1 MKGKISGF
9 ITNISDSLTNY
20 KSVVDNVNWNGPAS
34 NTFYENATSIMNSF
48 NEMISNLYKLI
59 DALDLIE
66 KIKNLDD
73 EIVRLGNSLININS
87 NMTEAEKTE
96 ANTLNNGI
104 YYSINSKKRERNDL
118 KDKAIEKLSGIS
130 GSSSGN
136 LIDLSNIDIESAK
149 VLFTYEEGKIYEFT
163 TVDGQKYEA
172 YIPNQVDPKAPLI
185 VYDSGG
191 NSSDTY
197 NSSTDWSELK
207 IYFEQHGFDHVM
219 LRSLRR
225 DNSYYYKD
233 LCNKLNLKPEN
244 RLFVSFSGGF
254 RPLFDEYYDLAVE
267 EGSSPGVIAMMDGYV
282 HGDKRYINQI
292 IEDETVLLCF
302 HQYWMN
308 ESGQSYFNTRNENL
322 NMLIFTDQSEFG
334 KSHAGIRRSLYD
346 NNVIDYLTG
355 KGELPDNYVISYYS
369 PNSENADSRG
379 FIHVDYCQVKTLDDV
394 YYFFGFER

>member
-20 KSVVDNVNWNGPAS
+20 KSVVDNVIWNGPAS

-233 LCNKLNLKPEN
+233 LCNKLNLEPEN

-302 HQYWMN
+302 HQNWMN

-394 YYFFGFER
+394 YNFFGIER

>member
-87 NMTEAEKTE
+87 NMTESEKTE

-130 GSSSGN
+130 GSSSDN
-136 LIDLSNIDIESAK
+136 LIDLSNIDIENAK

-233 LCNKLNLKPEN
+233 LCNKLNLEPEN

-302 HQYWMN
+302 HQNWMN

-394 YYFFGFER
+394 YNFFGIER

>member
-233 LCNKLNLKPEN
+233 LCNKFNLKPEN

-302 HQYWMN
+302 HQNWMN

-394 YYFFGFER
+394 YNFFGVER

>member
-87 NMTEAEKTE
+87 NMTESEKTE

-130 GSSSGN
+130 GSSSDN
-136 LIDLSNIDIESAK
+136 LIDLSNIDIENAK

-302 HQYWMN
+302 HQNWMN

-379 FIHVDYCQVKTLDDV
+379 FIHVDHSQVKTLEDV
-394 YYFFGFER
+394 YNFFGIER

>member
-302 HQYWMN
+302 HQNWMN

-394 YYFFGFER
+394 YNFFGIER

>member
-233 LCNKLNLKPEN
+233 LCNKLNLEPEN

-282 HGDKRYINQI
+282 HGEKRYINQI

-302 HQYWMN
+302 HQNWMN

-355 KGELPDNYVISYYS
+355 KGELPDNYVISYCS

-394 YYFFGFER
+394 YNFFGIER

>member
-1 MKGKISGF
+1 MKVKISGF

-233 LCNKLNLKPEN
+233 LCNKLNLEPEN

-302 HQYWMN
+302 HQNWMN

-394 YYFFGFER
+394 YNFFGVER

>member
-302 HQYWMN
+302 HQNWMN

-379 FIHVDYCQVKTLDDV
+379 FIHVDHSQVKTLDDV
-394 YYFFGFER
+394 YNFFGVER

>member
-233 LCNKLNLKPEN
+233 LCNKLNLEPEN

-302 HQYWMN
+302 HQNWMN

-394 YYFFGFER
+394 YNFFGVER

>member
-163 TVDGQKYEA
+163 TADGQKYEA

-233 LCNKLNLKPEN
+233 LCNKLNLEPEN

-302 HQYWMN
+302 HQNWMN

-394 YYFFGFER
+394 YNFFGVER

>member
-1 MKGKISGF
+1 MKDKISGF

-20 KSVVDNVNWNGPAS
+20 KSVINNVNWNGPAS
-34 NTFYENATSIMNSF
+34 NTFYENTTSIMNSF
-48 NEMISNLYKLI
+48 NEIISNLYKLI

-149 VLFTYEEGKIYEFT
+149 VLFTYEEGKIYEFI

-191 NSSDTY
+191 ISSDTY

-233 LCNKLNLKPEN
+233 LCNKLNLEPEN

-302 HQYWMN
+302 HQNWMN

-334 KSHAGIRRSLYD
+334 KTHAGIRRSLYD

-379 FIHVDYCQVKTLDDV
+379 FIHVDHSQVKTLDDV
-394 YYFFGFER
+394 YDFFGIER

>member
-1 MKGKISGF
+1 MKDKISGF

-20 KSVVDNVNWNGPAS
+20 KSVINNVNWNGPAS
-34 NTFYENATSIMNSF
+34 NTFYENTTSIMNSF
-48 NEMISNLYKLI
+48 NEIISNLYKLI

-149 VLFTYEEGKIYEFT
+149 VLFTYEKGKIYEFI

-233 LCNKLNLKPEN
+233 LCNKLNLEPEN
-244 RLFVSFSGGF
+244 RLFVSFSGGY

-302 HQYWMN
+302 HQNWMN

-322 NMLIFTDQSEFG
+322 NMLIFTDQSKFG
-334 KSHAGIRRSLYD
+334 KTHAGIRRSLYD

-379 FIHVDYCQVKTLDDV
+379 FIHVDHSQVKTLDDV
-394 YYFFGFER
+394 YNFFGIER

>member
-191 NSSDTY
+191 NASDTY

-233 LCNKLNLKPEN
+233 LCNKLNLEPEN

-282 HGDKRYINQI
+282 HGEKRYINQI

-302 HQYWMN
+302 HQNWMN

-334 KSHAGIRRSLYD
+334 KSHAGIRRSLYN

-394 YYFFGFER
+394 YNFFGIER

>member
-233 LCNKLNLKPEN
+233 LCNKLNLEPEN

-302 HQYWMN
+302 HQNWMN

-394 YYFFGFER
+394 YNFFGIER

>member
-118 KDKAIEKLSGIS
+118 KDKAIEKLSSI
-130 GSSSGN
+130 SSSSSSN

-302 HQYWMN
+302 HQNWMN

-394 YYFFGFER
+394 YNFFGIER

>member
-233 LCNKLNLKPEN
+233 LCNKLNLEPEN

-282 HGDKRYINQI
+282 HGEKRYINQI

-302 HQYWMN
+302 HQNWMN

-379 FIHVDYCQVKTLDDV
+379 FIHVDHSQVKTLEDV
-394 YYFFGFER
+394 YNFFGIER

>member
-149 VLFTYEEGKIYEFT
+149 VLFTYEECKIYEFT
-163 TVDGQKYEA
+163 TVAGHKYEA

-233 LCNKLNLKPEN
+233 LCNKLNLEPEN

-302 HQYWMN
+302 HQNWMN

-394 YYFFGFER
+394 YNFFGIER

>member
-87 NMTEAEKTE
+87 NMTESEKTE

-130 GSSSGN
+130 GSSSDN

-233 LCNKLNLKPEN
+233 LCNKLNLEPEN

-302 HQYWMN
+302 HQNWMN

-394 YYFFGFER
+394 YNFFGIER

>member
-87 NMTEAEKTE
+87 NMTESEKTE

-130 GSSSGN
+130 GSSSDN
-136 LIDLSNIDIESAK
+136 LIDLSNIDIENAK

-191 NSSDTY
+191 NASDTY

-302 HQYWMN
+302 HQNWMN

-394 YYFFGFER
+394 YNFFGIER

>member
-163 TVDGQKYEA
+163 TADGQKYEA

-233 LCNKLNLKPEN
+233 LCNKLNLEPEN

-302 HQYWMN
+302 HQNWMN

-394 YYFFGFER
+394 YNFFGIER

>member
-302 HQYWMN
+302 HQNWMN

-394 YYFFGFER
+394 YNFFGVER

>member
-20 KSVVDNVNWNGPAS
+20 KSFVDNVNWNGPAS

-233 LCNKLNLKPEN
+233 LCNKLNLEPEN

-302 HQYWMN
+302 HQNWMN

-369 PNSENADSRG
+369 PNSENADNRG
-379 FIHVDYCQVKTLDDV
+379 FIHVDHSQVKTLDDV
-394 YYFFGFER
+394 YNFFGIER

>member
-233 LCNKLNLKPEN
+233 LCNKLNLEPEN

-302 HQYWMN
+302 HQNWMN

-379 FIHVDYCQVKTLDDV
+379 FIHVDHSQVKTLDDV
-394 YYFFGFER
+394 YNFFGIER

>member
-1 MKGKISGF
+1 MRDKISGF
-9 ITNISDSLTNY
+9 ANNILESLTIY
-20 KSVVDNVNWNGPAS
+20 KSMIDNTDWKGSAS
-34 NTFYENATSIMNSF
+34 NNFYDTFSSLINTLKEFVN
-48 NEMISNLYKLI
+48 NLFKLI
-59 DALDLIE
+59 DVLDLVE
-66 KIKNLDD
+66 KIKNIDD
-73 EIVRLGNSLININS
+73 EIVRLS
-87 NMTEAEKTE
+87 NQIITLNDNMSDSVRTEAQ
-96 ANTLNNGI
+96 TLNNGI
-104 YYSINSKKRERNDL
+104 YYSMNSKKRERNDL
-118 KDKAIEKLSGIS
+118 KDKAIEKLSSI
-130 GSSSGN
+130 SSSSSSN

-163 TVDGQKYEA
+163 TVDGKKYEA

-302 HQYWMN
+302 HQNWMN

-379 FIHVDYCQVKTLDDV
+379 FIHVDHSQVKTLDDV
-394 YYFFGFER
+394 YNFFGIER